1 MQPGVVSVGADTGFS
16 QELDVLHKLV
26 AQDPPEL
33 SAPTGGTRW
42 RWSQVEHQVEHQC
55 NQVEHQPDVAGTA
68 VGQELRGKEDGA
80 GQVAAPHKVAH
91 RVCSQ
96 HHQCASP
103 TPLL

>member
-1 MQPGVVSVGADTGFS
+1 MQPGVVSVSASGADTGFS

-26 AQDPPEL
+26 AQDPPEF

-42 RWSQVEHQVEHQC
+42 RWSTRWS
-55 NQVEHQPDVAGTA
+55 QVEHQPDVAGTA

>member
-33 SAPTGGTRW
+33 SAPTGGSRWTRW
-42 RWSQVEHQVEHQC
+42 S
-55 NQVEHQPDVAGTA
+55 QVEHQPDVAGTA